1 MSARD
6 HERYR
11 EDVGAYLLGALPD
24 LDRQA
29 FERHLASCQECR
41 EDVERLRPAADAL
54 PRSVTPIEPPPSLK
68 VSLMESIR
76 RDEPQPERPPPGRPA
91 GLLPAWLR
99 MRPVIG
105 WAGAVALLA
114 AGLLAG
120 FGVGRALDED
130 GGVRTIAAQVDRAE
144 LPRASASLSL
154 PGDGEEGAILR
165 LNRVP
170 SAGRGRVYQAWVQR
184 DGEVVPQPTFEPG
197 PDRAGHTGEAARSA
211 RAERRP
217 DPPGAPLA
225 GSGSAARGALITGG
239 RAGGRPG
246 GR

>member
-1 MSARD
+1 VSARD

-29 FERHLASCQECR
+29 FEHHLATCQECS

-54 PRSVTPIEPPPSLK
+54 PRSVTPIEPPASLK
-68 VSLMESIR
+68 ASLMESIR
-76 RDEPQPERPPPGRPA
+76 EDGQEPEPA
-91 GLLPAWLR
+91 RRRLPGLLPAWLR
-99 MRPVIG
+99 LRPALA
-105 WAGAVALLA
+105 WAGAAVLLA
-114 AGLLAG
+114 IGLATG

-130 GGVRTIAAQVDRAE
+130 GVRTITAEVDRSE

-154 PGDGEEGAILR
+154 PGDGGEGAILR

-170 SAGRGRVYQAWVQR
+170 SAGQGRVYQAWVQR

-197 PDRAGHTGEAARSA
+197 RDRAAAVALPGDLSDAEAVLVTREKRPGA
-211 RAERRP
+211 RAPSE
-217 DPPGAPLA
+217 DPIL
-225 GSGSAARGALITGG
+225 SVRL
-239 RAGGRPG
+239 
-246 GR
+246 